1 MFSSAEKR
9 EIKLPKGS
17 MLLTKHS
24 ISGGKPVPSL
34 APQSYLRHRS
44 CLYNALANYDW
55 WNRETLFIEINW
67 AVATIYS
74 RRVKMTISYFFSSS
88 FVMALQLRNDGDNPW
103 SGSCNLV
110 KEGGT
115 QRERALTWTLE
126 LLVGSTDDWLSWR
139 HTSGYLLKW
148 PVKRTRAMSP

>member
-1 MFSSAEKR
+1 
-9 EIKLPKGS
+9 

-74 RRVKMTISYFFSSS
+74 RRVKMTISYFF
-88 FVMALQLRNDGDNPW
+88 FFFRDGTPI
-103 SGSCNLV
+103 
-110 KEGGT
+110 KE
-115 QRERALTWTLE
+115 
-126 LLVGSTDDWLSWR
+126 WR
-139 HTSGYLLKW
+139 
-148 PVKRTRAMSP
+148 R